1 MSCNCRRKTAPKIAS
16 ATILFL
22 AVSLNSPPSILSTTD
37 DGPPPPTPEEVYVLE
52 QLAEWV
58 LGGPILEDFV
68 AFSDA
73 DLASIT
79 QARRRQSFEL
89 FRRYGSEHARQEK
102 LLALPFGDLIQTSA
116 KRHQVDGLLLAA
128 MVEAESGFDPH
139 AVSPQG
145 ALGLMQ
151 VMPDTAAQFTVLEP
165 MNPATNLEI
174 GARYMSQLMT
184 EFDGDV
190 ALALAGYNAGPGNVA
205 RFGGVPPFRETRAY
219 VDRVLTRYVGYHQD
233 LWERSGARSLFF

>member
-1 MSCNCRRKTAPKIAS
+1 MSCNRRRKTAPKIAS

-37 DGPPPPTPEEVYVLE
+37 DGPPPPTTEEVYVLE

-58 LGGPILEDFV
+58 LGGPISEDFV
-68 AFSDA
+68 AFTDA

-79 QARRRQSFEL
+79 HARRRQSFEL
-89 FRRYGSEHARQEK
+89 FRRFGSEHDRQET
-102 LLALPFGDLIQTSA
+102 LLTLPFGDLIQSSA

-165 MNPATNLEI
+165 LNPATNLEI
-174 GARYMSQLMT
+174 GARYMSQLLT

-219 VDRVLTRYVGYHQD
+219 VDRVLTRYVDYHQD
-233 LWERSGARSLFF
+233 LWERSGARSLLF

>member
-1 MSCNCRRKTAPKIAS
+1 MSCNCRRKTAPKIVS

-68 AFSDA
+68 AFTDA

-79 QARRRQSFEL
+79 HARRRQSFEL
-89 FRRYGSEHARQEK
+89 FRRFGSEHAREEK
-102 LLALPFGDLIQTSA
+102 LLTLPFGDLIQSSA

-128 MVEAESGFDPH
+128 MVEAESGFNPH

-165 MNPATNLEI
+165 LNPATNLEI
-174 GARYMSQLMT
+174 GARYMSQLLR

-219 VDRVLTRYVGYHQD
+219 VDRVMTRYVDYHQD
-233 LWERSGARSLFF
+233 LWERSGARSLLF

>member
-1 MSCNCRRKTAPKIAS
+1 MSCSSRRKHAPKIVS

-58 LGGPILEDFV
+58 LGGPISEDFT
-68 AFSDA
+68 AFTDA
-73 DLASIT
+73 DMASVDHT
-79 QARRRQSFEL
+79 RRQSFEL
-89 FRRYGSEHARQEK
+89 FRRFGSEHARQER
-102 LLALPFGDLIQTSA
+102 LLALPFGDLIQSSA
-116 KRHQVDGLLLAA
+116 ERHQVDGLLLAA

-139 AVSPQG
+139 AISPQG

-151 VMPDTAAQFTVLEP
+151 VMPATAAQFTVLEP
-165 MNPATNLEI
+165 LNPATNLEI
-174 GARYMSQLMT
+174 GARYMSQLLT
-184 EFDGDV
+184 EFDGDL

-205 RFGGVPPFRETRAY
+205 RYGGVPPFRETRAY
-219 VDRVLTRYVGYHQD
+219 VDRVLTRYVDYHQD
-233 LWERSGARSLFF
+233 LWERSGARSLLF

>member
-1 MSCNCRRKTAPKIAS
+1 MSCSSRRKHAPKIVS

-22 AVSLNSPPSILSTTD
+22 AVSLNSPPSIVSSTD

-52 QLAEWV
+52 HLAEWV
-58 LGGPILEDFV
+58 LGGPITEDFT
-68 AFSDA
+68 AFTDA
-73 DLASIT
+73 DMASVGHV
-79 QARRRQSFEL
+79 RRQSFEL
-89 FRRYGSEHARQEK
+89 FRRFGSEHARQEK
-102 LLALPFGDLIQTSA
+102 LLALPFGELIQSSA

-139 AVSPQG
+139 AISPQG

-151 VMPDTAAQFTVLEP
+151 VMPETAAQFTVLEP
-165 MNPATNLEI
+165 LNPATNVEI
-174 GARYMSQLMT
+174 GARYMSQLLT

-205 RFGGVPPFRETRAY
+205 RYGGVPPFRETRAY

-233 LWERSGARSLFF
+233 LWERSGDHALLF

>member
-1 MSCNCRRKTAPKIAS
+1 MSCSRRRKHAPKIVL

-37 DGPPPPTPEEVYVLE
+37 NGPPPPTPEEAYVLE
-52 QLAEWV
+52 ELAEWV
-58 LGGPILEDFV
+58 LGGPISEDFE
-68 AFSDA
+68 AFTNA
-73 DLASIT
+73 DLASVT
-79 QARRRQSFEL
+79 DARRQSFEL
-89 FRRYGSEHARQEK
+89 FRRYGSEHDRQEK
-102 LLALPFGDLIQTSA
+102 LLTLPFGDLILSSA
-116 KRHQVDGLLLAA
+116 ERHEVDGLLLAA

-139 AVSPQG
+139 AVSPRG

-165 MNPATNLEI
+165 LNPATNLEI
-174 GARYMSQLMT
+174 GARYMSQLLT

-205 RFGGVPPFRETRAY
+205 RYGGVPPFRETRAY
-219 VDRVLTRYVGYHQD
+219 VDRVLTRYVDYHQD
-233 LWERSGARSLFF
+233 LWERSGDSSLLF

>member
-1 MSCNCRRKTAPKIAS
+1 MSCNRRRKTAPKIAS

-22 AVSLNSPPSILSTTD
+22 AVSLNSPPLILSTTD

-58 LGGPILEDFV
+58 LGGPISEDFV
-68 AFSDA
+68 AFTDA

-79 QARRRQSFEL
+79 HARRRQSFEL
-89 FRRYGSEHARQEK
+89 FRRFGSEHARQEK
-102 LLALPFGDLIQTSA
+102 LLTLPFGDLIQSSA

-165 MNPATNLEI
+165 LNPATNLEI
-174 GARYMSQLMT
+174 GARYMSQLLT

-219 VDRVLTRYVGYHQD
+219 VDRVLTRYVDYHQD
-233 LWERSGARSLFF
+233 LWERSGARSLLF

>member
-1 MSCNCRRKTAPKIAS
+1 MSCNRRRKTAPKIAS

-58 LGGPILEDFV
+58 LGGPISEDFV
-68 AFSDA
+68 AFTDA

-79 QARRRQSFEL
+79 HARRRQSFEL
-89 FRRYGSEHARQEK
+89 FRRFGSEHDRQET
-102 LLALPFGDLIQTSA
+102 LLTLPFGDLIQSSA

-165 MNPATNLEI
+165 LNPATNLEI
-174 GARYMSQLMT
+174 GARYMSQLLT

-219 VDRVLTRYVGYHQD
+219 VDRVLTRYVDYHQD
-233 LWERSGARSLFF
+233 LWERSGARSLLF